1 MNRYQAVHRYAY
13 SVSAYRVPV
22 RIDEKTGTYRVP
34 AEVGIEGQRH
44 ARRRLVPL
52 PENLSVL
59 TAKRYFSAE
68 LVSLLERVSAPARS
82 TDRGT
87 GAMATARFQAENE
100 HTSIASSAGA
110 VNVNVDRSED
120 ALSTASARRIALVVS
135 SERSFRFAANGYRS
149 CAPLRVSALFR
160 VSGQQTLTRA
170 HDYAHLARS
179 KAAFATPSFTLDR
192 SGRAGFLECA
202 RWAYSQD
209 DVRADVQL
217 ATVAPAAHGNRHTEA
232 RKGND
237 CPIKD
242 DSTRTEKNLR
252 AIVRAPEA
260 LTPKMNAPLPTR
272 APPGEDRRPGSRSR
286 RTAVKRL
293 AWGPRGHVHAQR
305 TDVPLLEVH
314 RRASTPRHGIST
326 RSPSIAALVI
336 QTLTTAVLR
345 PFLHLEMIT

>member
-1 MNRYQAVHRYAY
+1 
-13 SVSAYRVPV
+13 
-22 RIDEKTGTYRVP
+22 
-34 AEVGIEGQRH
+34 
-44 ARRRLVPL
+44 
-52 PENLSVL
+52 
-59 TAKRYFSAE
+59 
-68 LVSLLERVSAPARS
+68 
-82 TDRGT
+82 
-87 GAMATARFQAENE
+87 MATARFQAENE